1 MEKNPTGLLK
11 SPQTNRKNMK
21 KTMNSRGFTL
31 IELLVVI
38 AIIGIL
44 ASMLLP
50 TLAKAKKKANRMKC
64 NGQVGQIAKAYIGF
78 AGEMEAFPW
87 HVPNDIDLME
97 SYQAD
102 YGARRRQN
110 HSANTEARG
119 HQTGYRFAY
128 QYHCADVRFVI
139 TNPLIR
145 GDLNSVKQINSPSD
159 PKTKRYNDLERSRGQ
174 LGGVAGGWGRLS
186 WSGAARYISSY
197 AGSYGH
203 ALGGDDLVGESLLIS
218 TRNILG
224 DFRQHSTDYPRGFM
238 YGWYSRVTHC
248 FVPQDGNY
256 QTNNPRTY
264 GGAANAK
271 AARWFGPGDE
281 AEKKVP
287 YPGYNCT
294 GNEVIMSGLD
304 SGQGNYATSDG
315 STKMAN
321 DADFQAI
328 LAKTQSAKGGNV
340 TTPNKCIS
348 RFFRP

>member
-1 MEKNPTGLLK
+1 MEKKPNWAVK

-64 NGQVGQIAKAYIGF
+64 TSQVGQIAKAYIAF
-78 AGEMEAFPW
+78 AGEMGAFPW
-87 HVPNDIDLME
+87 HIASDVDMME
-97 SYQAD
+97 SYQPD
-102 YGARRRQN
+102 YTGRRIRAW
-110 HSANTEARG
+110 SVNTEAAN
-119 HQTGYRFAY
+119 HMVGYHHAY
-128 QYHCADVRFVI
+128 QYHQADIRFVI
-139 TNPLIR
+139 TNPIIR
-145 GDLNSVKQINSPSD
+145 GDLQAVKSIASPSD
-159 PKTKRYNDLERSRGQ
+159 PKVARYNDRERTMG
-174 LGGVAGGWGRLS
+174 LLTGVAPGWATSRY
-186 WSGAARYISSY
+186 GAARYVSTG

-203 ALGGDDLVGESLLIS
+203 ALAGDDLVGESLLIS

-224 DFRQHSTDYPRGFM
+224 DFRQHSTDYPRGLM

-256 QTNNPRTY
+256 FSRNPATY

-271 AARWFGPGDE
+271 AAVYYGPGDE
-281 AEKKVP
+281 AVAKVP

-294 GNEVIMSGLD
+294 AKEVIMSGLD
-304 SGQGNYATSDG
+304 SGQGNYATADG
-315 STKMAN
+315 STKQAAN
-321 DADFQAI
+321 VDFQAK
-328 LAKTQSAKGGNV
+328 LAETQSATGGNV
-340 TTPNKCIS
+340 DTPNKCIS
-348 RFFRP
+348 RFFVE

>member
-1 MEKNPTGLLK
+1 
-11 SPQTNRKNMK
+11 MK

-78 AGEMEAFPW
+78 AGEMESFPW
-87 HVPNDIDLME
+87 HVANDIDLME
-97 SYQAD
+97 SYQPD
-102 YGARRRQN
+102 YGARRIN
-110 HSANTEARG
+110 GYSVNAEARN
-119 HQTGYRFAY
+119 HKVGYHHAY
-128 QYHCADVRFVI
+128 QYHGADIRFVI

-159 PKTKRYNDLERSRGQ
+159 PKTKRYNDLEAAQGR
-174 LGGVAGGWGRLS
+174 LKGVAPGWGRAS
-186 WSGAARYISSY
+186 WGASAYVATG

-203 ALGGDDLVGESLLIS
+203 ALGGDDLIGESLLIS
-218 TRNILG
+218 PRNILG

-248 FVPQDGNY
+248 FVPKDGNY

-264 GGAANAK
+264 GGARNAK

-315 STKMAN
+315 STKQAN
-321 DADFQAI
+321 DADFQAV
-328 LAKTQSAKGGNV
+328 LEKTQSAKGGHV

-348 RFFRP
+348 RFFRQ